1 MKKKN
6 DIIINYQLSIINS
19 PLKVIISGG
28 GTGGHIFPA
37 VSIANALKERCP
49 EADILFVGAEGRMEM
64 EKVPAAG
71 YRIVGLPVAGL
82 QRRLT
87 AKNLLLPL
95 KIWKSIRKASAIIDE
110 FKPDVVVGVGGYAS
124 GPVLWSAQR
133 KGIPTVI
140 QEQNSYAGMTN
151 KILAKKAKK
160 ICVAYDG
167 MERFFP
173 AGNIVFTGNPVRQD
187 LRRDDGSLR
196 AEAAA
201 FFGLDP
207 AKKTVLVVGGS
218 LGARTLNQAMTQAL
232 PQLNNEAVQW
242 IWQTGKAY
250 FNTATALPKN
260 DIVKVYDFIYRM
272 DYAFAAA
279 DVVVSRAGA
288 GTISELCIVAKPCI
302 FVPSPN
308 VSEDHQTK
316 NAQALVN
323 KQSAVMVSDAEAPQ
337 QLIDKALQL
346 VNNNAQLTSLRTN
359 MSALAKPNA
368 ANDIVEELLKLSVE
382 TQDIAPLPTHHPSF
396 VYFIGIGGIGMSA
409 IARYYQHAGA
419 VVAGYDRT
427 PSPLTEVLEKEG
439 ITIHYEDNVALL
451 PEAFKQSK
459 KDVLVIYTPA
469 VPDNHSELQ
478 YFRQQAY
485 TVIKRSA
492 ALGHIAAQKTT
503 LAVAGTHGKT
513 TTSTLLSHLLTQAAG
528 GCTAFLGGISKN
540 YATNLLLSHAPAL
553 VAEADEFDRS
563 FLQLFP
569 QIAIITAADPDH
581 LDIYGT
587 PEAMQQAFV
596 DFAAQVKP
604 GGVLIV
610 KAGVDLP
617 FKLDKGQRIY
627 HYAFD
632 HKADFYAENVRRL
645 DNGLV
650 QFDIHCPDGVLQDC
664 TLGIPGW
671 VNVENAVAATA
682 AAWAYGADMEK
693 VKQALASFAGVQRR
707 FDVQVNRPGC
717 IYIDDY
723 AHHPEELR
731 AAITSIRETWPGRRI
746 TGIFQPHLYTRTRDF
761 AAGFSG
767 SLSLLD
773 RLILLDIYP
782 ARELPIE
789 GITSEIIFDKVSIAD
804 KCMCKK
810 EDLMALLA
818 KENIDV
824 LVTFGAG
831 DIDRFVPQI
840 KAMLVKE

>member
-1 MKKKN
+1 MKKEN
-6 DIIINYQLSIINS
+6 NITQDNFQFSIFNS

-28 GTGGHIFPA
+28 GTGGHIYPA
-37 VSIANALKERCP
+37 VAIANALKERCP

-87 AKNLLLPL
+87 VKNLLLPR
-95 KIWKSIRKASAIIDE
+95 KIWRSIRKASAIINE

-133 KGIPTVI
+133 KGIPTII
-140 QEQNSYAGMTN
+140 QEQNSYAGITN

-187 LRRDDGSLR
+187 LKRDDGSLR

-207 AKKTVLVVGGS
+207 AKKTVLVIGGS
-218 LGARTLNQAMTQAL
+218 LGARTLNQTMTQAL
-232 PQLNNEAVQW
+232 PQLNNEEVQW

-250 FNTATALPKN
+250 FNTAATLVPEN
-260 DIVKVYDFIYRM
+260 SLIKVYDFIYRM

-288 GTISELCIVAKPCI
+288 GTISELCVVAKPCI

-323 KQSAVMVSDAEAPQ
+323 KQAAVMVSDAEALQ

-346 VNNNAQLTSLRTN
+346 VNDNAQLATLRTN
-359 MSALAKPNA
+359 IAALAKPGA
-368 ANDIVEELLKLSVE
+368 ANDIVEELLKLIHHSSL
-382 TQDIAPLPTHHPSF
+382 ITHHPSL

-409 IARYYQHAGA
+409 IARYYRHAGA

-427 PSPLTEVLEKEG
+427 LSPLTEALEKEG
-439 ITIHYEDNVALL
+439 ITIHFEDDVALV

-459 KDVLVIYTPA
+459 EDVLVIYTPA
-469 VPDNHSELQ
+469 VPGDHSELN
-478 YFRQQAY
+478 YFRQHGY

-513 TTSTLLSHLLTQAAG
+513 TTSTLLSHLLMQAAG
-528 GCTAFLGGISKN
+528 GCTAFLGGIAKN
-540 YATNLLLSHAPAL
+540 YATNLLLSHSPAL

-610 KAGVDLP
+610 KVGVDLP
-617 FKLDKGQRIY
+617 FKLDKGQKIY
-627 HYAFD
+627 RYAFD
-632 HKADFYAENVRRL
+632 KKADFYAENIHRL
-645 DNGLV
+645 DNGLM
-650 QFDIHCPDGVLQDC
+650 QFDIHLPDGVLKQC

-682 AAWAYGADMEK
+682 AAWAYGSDMDK
-693 VKQALASFAGVQRR
+693 VKQALASFSGVQRR

-717 IYIDDY
+717 TYIDDY

-761 AAGFSG
+761 AAGFSE

-789 GITSEIIFDKVSIAD
+789 GITSKIIFDEVSITD

-831 DIDRFVPQI
+831 DVDRFVPQI